1 MGFLCPDLS
10 TIKPYSHPMS
20 FISNSMYNQYSQYD
34 ELQIHTYKEATKLA
48 IYGEEFSHLIQLLNP
63 EYSLRLKIFVQNLP
77 RDIANKT
84 IYGRSVTN
92 KLPETSDNKRK
103 RGK

>member
-1 MGFLCPDLS
+1 
-10 TIKPYSHPMS
+10 
-20 FISNSMYNQYSQYD
+20 MYNQNPQYD
-34 ELQIHTYKEATKLA
+34 ELQSHTYKEATKLA

-77 RDIANKT
+77 TEVANKT
-84 IYGRSVTN
+84 IYGRSVIS
-92 KLPETSDNKRK
+92 KLPDNVSKKRM

>member
-1 MGFLCPDLS
+1 
-10 TIKPYSHPMS
+10 
-20 FISNSMYNQYSQYD
+20 MYNQNPQYD

-48 IYGEEFSHLIQLLNP
+48 IYGEEFSHLIQILNP

-77 RDIANKT
+77 REIADRT
-84 IYGRSVTN
+84 IYGRSVTS
-92 KLPETSDNKRK
+92 KLPDSIDKKRQ

>member
-1 MGFLCPDLS
+1 
-10 TIKPYSHPMS
+10 
-20 FISNSMYNQYSQYD
+20 MYNQYSQYD

-84 IYGRSVTN
+84 IYGKSVTN
-92 KLPETSDNKRK
+92 KLPETSENKRK
-103 RGK
+103 RGN